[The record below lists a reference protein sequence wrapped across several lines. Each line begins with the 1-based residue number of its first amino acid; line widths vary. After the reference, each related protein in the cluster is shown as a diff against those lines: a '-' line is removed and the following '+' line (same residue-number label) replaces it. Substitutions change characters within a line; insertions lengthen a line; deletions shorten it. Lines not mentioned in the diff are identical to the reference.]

1 MFIHFNPAI
10 VLLENYFN
18 KDNLLKYLN
27 LIVPFPVLL
36 TLIKIDHTLMSNK
49 AIIDIKTCFFLYIF
63 LFLLLL
69 VGQFFVTVTKYLR

>member
-18 KDNLLKYLN
+18 KDDLLKYLN
-27 LIVPFPVLL
+27 LIVPFPVLF